1 MVSKKIRGVAE
12 VEFICFSQSETEE
25 KMQGP
30 ALGLVSSVAV
40 VLSTKTAQFILL
52 LFLVMTSC
60 RITGGTP
67 QNIVFIV
74 ADDLGW
80 NDIGFN
86 NPNIISPNL
95 DALAREG
102 IILNQSYVQ
111 PLCSPSRA
119 ALMTGYYPF
128 RLGLQHFVIGQD
140 QAVCVPANKTFLP
153 QVLKS
158 QGYATHMVGKWHLG
172 FCDWACT
179 PTYRGFDSF
188 FGYYGAAEDHYTKT
202 IGTGYDFRENLNI
215 LESARGVYS
224 SFLYADRIQ
233 QIISTHKTEVPLY
246 LYLAFQQVHEPLQ
259 VPDDY
264 YNLYPNVTD
273 ENRRRF
279 VGMVTALDDAVG
291 QVVKALK
298 DRGLYNKT
306 LIVFTADNGGWVPSG
321 GNNLPLRG
329 GKMTVFEGGTRA
341 VSFVHGPMF
350 YKTGIRYDGLMHL
363 VDWLPTLAEASGSNY
378 KDPDADGV
386 SQWNSLL
393 SLSLPS
399 ARQEV
404 VYNLDF
410 SLDPLQGR
418 AAIRVGDYKLV
429 AGFPGLYDDWYTP
442 GEVATPSLQNWGA
455 VGHNDTTNWH
465 LISQLLIKE
474 TSGTRCTPYYL
485 FNLKD
490 DPAERTNIYDD
501 HPDIVLQLEDRL
513 SYHKQHYI
521 PPNFPP
527 GSPAANPAHYG
538 GAWTPGWC

>member
-1 MVSKKIRGVAE
+1 MRRWSHVLLCLLVTI
-12 VEFICFSQSETEE
+12 
-25 KMQGP
+25 
-30 ALGLVSSVAV
+30 LGMAS
-40 VLSTKTAQFILL
+40 
-52 LFLVMTSC
+52 SC
-60 RITGGTP
+60 RSQP
-67 QNIVFIV
+67 AHPHIVMIV

-128 RLGLQHFVIGQD
+128 RLGLQHLVITQE
-140 QAVCVPANKTFLP
+140 QAVCVPDNKTLLP
-153 QVLKS
+153 QVLKK
-158 QGYATHMVGKWHLG
+158 QGYATHIIGKWHLG
-172 FCDWACT
+172 FCKWECT
-179 PTYRGFDSF
+179 PTFRGFDSF
-188 FGYYGAAEDHYTKT
+188 FGYYNAMEDHYTKMY
-202 IGTGYDFRENLNI
+202 GQGYDFRDNQEVYKAAN
-215 LESARGVYS
+215 GTYS
-224 SFLYADRIQ
+224 SYLYTERIKQVINSHDPQTPLFLYL
-233 QIISTHKTEVPLY
+233 P
-246 LYLAFQQVHEPLQ
+246 FQNVHEPLE
-259 VPDDY
+259 VPENFS
-264 YNLYPNVTD
+264 NLYPNIKDV
-273 ENRRRF
+273 NRRTF
-279 VGMVTALDDAVG
+279 SGMVTALDAAVG

-298 DRGLYNKT
+298 DRGLYDDT
-306 LIVFTADNGGWVPSG
+306 LIVFTADNGGWVPYG

-329 GKMTVFEGGTRA
+329 GKFTVFEGGTRA
-341 VSFVHGPMF
+341 VAFVHGPMF
-350 YKTGIRYDGLMHL
+350 YKTGIRYDGMFHM
-363 VDWLPTLAEASGSNY
+363 VDWFPTLAEVSGSTY
-378 KDPDADGV
+378 TDPDADGV
-386 SQWNSLL
+386 SQWKSLL

-410 SLDPLQGR
+410 SIDPFQGR

-429 AGFPGLYDDWYTP
+429 AGFPGLFPDWYQP
-442 GEVATPSLQNWGA
+442 GQVARPILERW
-455 VGHNDTTNWH
+455 NDVTADGTINWH
-465 LISQLLIKE
+465 LVNE
-474 TSGTRCTPYYL
+474 TLFKVALNDPPIYYYL

-501 HPDIVLQLEDRL
+501 HPDIVQQLEDRL
-513 SYHKQHYI
+513 NYHKQHYI